1 MTDSHAGSHQQ
12 RLHCSE
18 RSGIAGM
25 TASAFIENGYRHNTV
40 ILVCDNCPERVAALA
55 LAALPLSFLHL

>member
-12 RLHCSE
+12 KLHCSE

-25 TASAFIENGYRHNTV
+25 TSAFIENGYRHNTV
-40 ILVCDNCPERVAALA
+40 ILVCDNCPKGE
-55 LAALPLSFLHL
+55 